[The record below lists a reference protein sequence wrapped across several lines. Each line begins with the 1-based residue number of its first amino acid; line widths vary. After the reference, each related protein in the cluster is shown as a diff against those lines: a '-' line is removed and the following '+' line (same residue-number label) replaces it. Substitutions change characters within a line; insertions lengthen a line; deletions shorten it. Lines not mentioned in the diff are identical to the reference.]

1 MLFDIVGYFVKI
13 AFLGILI
20 VIILQYTMMNI
31 AVYKIVNKAEEEGR
45 FTYSTYS
52 KYMGYITFDTS
63 DIKVDKINPRFGEY
77 TDKLGSPLDLE
88 VSKIFRVTVFDK
100 EISFPITL
108 KKSGI
113 NTGYYGRGY

>member
-20 VIILQYTMMNI
+20 VIILQYTALNI
-31 AVYKIVNKAEEEGR
+31 AAYKIVDKAEEEGR

-63 DIKVDKINPRFGEY
+63 DVKIDKINPGFGEY
-77 TDKLGSPLDLE
+77 SDKLGAPLDL
-88 VSKIFRVTVFDK
+88 VISKIFRVTVFDK
-100 EISFPITL
+100 ELSFPITV
-108 KKSGI
+108 KKNGI